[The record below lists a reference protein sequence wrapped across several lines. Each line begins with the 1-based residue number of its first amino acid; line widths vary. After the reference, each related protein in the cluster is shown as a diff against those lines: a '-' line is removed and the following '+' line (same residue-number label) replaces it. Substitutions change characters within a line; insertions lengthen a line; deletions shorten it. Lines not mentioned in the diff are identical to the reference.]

1 MNAEWRWDFAIEILP
16 NMLWAT
22 LNTILAAG
30 IGYAIAAI
38 MGLIFL
44 LGQRT
49 PIKIV
54 NIINREIVE
63 FIRST
68 PLLIQ
73 LFFVYF
79 VLPQFGITLSAWVC
93 GMITIGLHFGTYL
106 SEVYRGALEGV
117 PKTQWEACR
126 ALNFSTF
133 YTYRKIVLPQA
144 FPIAIPGMGNYLV
157 GIFKDTP
164 LLSTIGVAELFHAAT
179 AVGGYHYR
187 YLEPYTI
194 VGIIFLTLS
203 IPAAIWIRIIV
214 KFSDVTKQYGDLV
227 VLDKLNLEIKKNEMV
242 SIIGPS
248 GSGKTTVLRVLMTLE
263 KINQGVIHLDGEP
276 LTHMDKDGS
285 LVEASEKYLRERR
298 SKIGMV
304 FQQFNLFP
312 HMTALQ
318 NCIEAPIEVLGM
330 RKEEAEERALELLE
344 LVGLTDKKDQHPSR
358 LSGGQQQRVAIARA
372 LAMRPKVMLL
382 DEITSALDPEVVGEV
397 LNVIRSLNKE
407 HSLTMIMVTHQMGF
421 AREISDR
428 VCFFNEGKIFEQGPP
443 EKLFGDPQNDRTK
456 QFLHAVL
463 DAN

>member
-38 MGLIFL
+38 VGLLFL

-54 NIINREIVE
+54 NMFNREIVE

-203 IPAAIWIRIIV
+203 IPAAIWIRKIEKNV
-214 KFSDVTKQYGDLV
+214 
-227 VLDKLNLEIKKNEMV
+227 NLAQGKIKK
-242 SIIGPS
+242 
-248 GSGKTTVLRVLMTLE
+248 
-263 KINQGVIHLDGEP
+263 
-276 LTHMDKDGS
+276 
-285 LVEASEKYLRERR
+285 
-298 SKIGMV
+298 
-304 FQQFNLFP
+304 
-312 HMTALQ
+312 
-318 NCIEAPIEVLGM
+318 
-330 RKEEAEERALELLE
+330 
-344 LVGLTDKKDQHPSR
+344 
-358 LSGGQQQRVAIARA
+358 
-372 LAMRPKVMLL
+372 
-382 DEITSALDPEVVGEV
+382 
-397 LNVIRSLNKE
+397 
-407 HSLTMIMVTHQMGF
+407 
-421 AREISDR
+421 
-428 VCFFNEGKIFEQGPP
+428 EQ
-443 EKLFGDPQNDRTK
+443 L
-456 QFLHAVL
+456 
-463 DAN
+463 

>member
-38 MGLIFL
+38 VGLLFL

-117 PKTQWEACR
+117 PRTQWEACR

-203 IPAAIWIRIIV
+203 IPAAIWIRKIEKNV
-214 KFSDVTKQYGDLV
+214 
-227 VLDKLNLEIKKNEMV
+227 NLAQGKIKK
-242 SIIGPS
+242 
-248 GSGKTTVLRVLMTLE
+248 
-263 KINQGVIHLDGEP
+263 
-276 LTHMDKDGS
+276 
-285 LVEASEKYLRERR
+285 
-298 SKIGMV
+298 
-304 FQQFNLFP
+304 
-312 HMTALQ
+312 
-318 NCIEAPIEVLGM
+318 
-330 RKEEAEERALELLE
+330 
-344 LVGLTDKKDQHPSR
+344 
-358 LSGGQQQRVAIARA
+358 
-372 LAMRPKVMLL
+372 
-382 DEITSALDPEVVGEV
+382 
-397 LNVIRSLNKE
+397 
-407 HSLTMIMVTHQMGF
+407 
-421 AREISDR
+421 
-428 VCFFNEGKIFEQGPP
+428 EQ
-443 EKLFGDPQNDRTK
+443 L
-456 QFLHAVL
+456 
-463 DAN
+463 

>member
-30 IGYAIAAI
+30 IGYAIAAVV
-38 MGLIFL
+38 GLLFL

-49 PIKIV
+49 PYKFI
-54 NIINREIVE
+54 NIIVREIIE

-79 VLPQFGITLSAWVC
+79 VGPQFGITLSAWVC

-203 IPAAIWIRIIV
+203 IPAAIWIRKIEKNV
-214 KFSDVTKQYGDLV
+214 
-227 VLDKLNLEIKKNEMV
+227 NLAQGKIKK
-242 SIIGPS
+242 
-248 GSGKTTVLRVLMTLE
+248 
-263 KINQGVIHLDGEP
+263 
-276 LTHMDKDGS
+276 
-285 LVEASEKYLRERR
+285 
-298 SKIGMV
+298 
-304 FQQFNLFP
+304 
-312 HMTALQ
+312 
-318 NCIEAPIEVLGM
+318 
-330 RKEEAEERALELLE
+330 
-344 LVGLTDKKDQHPSR
+344 
-358 LSGGQQQRVAIARA
+358 
-372 LAMRPKVMLL
+372 
-382 DEITSALDPEVVGEV
+382 
-397 LNVIRSLNKE
+397 
-407 HSLTMIMVTHQMGF
+407 
-421 AREISDR
+421 
-428 VCFFNEGKIFEQGPP
+428 EQ
-443 EKLFGDPQNDRTK
+443 L
-456 QFLHAVL
+456 
-463 DAN
+463 

>member
-49 PIKIV
+49 PIKID

-203 IPAAIWIRIIV
+203 IPAAIWIRKIEKNV
-214 KFSDVTKQYGDLV
+214 
-227 VLDKLNLEIKKNEMV
+227 NLAQGKIKK
-242 SIIGPS
+242 
-248 GSGKTTVLRVLMTLE
+248 
-263 KINQGVIHLDGEP
+263 
-276 LTHMDKDGS
+276 
-285 LVEASEKYLRERR
+285 
-298 SKIGMV
+298 
-304 FQQFNLFP
+304 
-312 HMTALQ
+312 
-318 NCIEAPIEVLGM
+318 
-330 RKEEAEERALELLE
+330 
-344 LVGLTDKKDQHPSR
+344 
-358 LSGGQQQRVAIARA
+358 
-372 LAMRPKVMLL
+372 
-382 DEITSALDPEVVGEV
+382 
-397 LNVIRSLNKE
+397 
-407 HSLTMIMVTHQMGF
+407 
-421 AREISDR
+421 
-428 VCFFNEGKIFEQGPP
+428 EQ
-443 EKLFGDPQNDRTK
+443 L
-456 QFLHAVL
+456 
-463 DAN
+463 

>member
-16 NMLWAT
+16 SMLWAT

-30 IGYAIAAI
+30 IGYAIAAVV
-38 MGLIFL
+38 GLLFL

-203 IPAAIWIRIIV
+203 IPAAIWIRKIEKNV
-214 KFSDVTKQYGDLV
+214 
-227 VLDKLNLEIKKNEMV
+227 NLAQGKIKK
-242 SIIGPS
+242 
-248 GSGKTTVLRVLMTLE
+248 
-263 KINQGVIHLDGEP
+263 
-276 LTHMDKDGS
+276 
-285 LVEASEKYLRERR
+285 
-298 SKIGMV
+298 
-304 FQQFNLFP
+304 
-312 HMTALQ
+312 
-318 NCIEAPIEVLGM
+318 
-330 RKEEAEERALELLE
+330 
-344 LVGLTDKKDQHPSR
+344 
-358 LSGGQQQRVAIARA
+358 
-372 LAMRPKVMLL
+372 
-382 DEITSALDPEVVGEV
+382 
-397 LNVIRSLNKE
+397 
-407 HSLTMIMVTHQMGF
+407 
-421 AREISDR
+421 
-428 VCFFNEGKIFEQGPP
+428 EQ
-443 EKLFGDPQNDRTK
+443 L
-456 QFLHAVL
+456 
-463 DAN
+463 

>member
-16 NMLWAT
+16 QMLMAT
-22 LNTILAAG
+22 LNTIMAAA

-38 MGLIFL
+38 VGLLFL

-49 PIKIV
+49 SFKIV

-126 ALNFSTF
+126 ALNFTTF
-133 YTYRKIVLPQA
+133 YTYRRIVLPQA

-194 VGIIFLTLS
+194 VGIIFLILS
-203 IPAAIWIRIIV
+203 VPAAMGIR
-214 KFSDVTKQYGDLV
+214 
-227 VLDKLNLEIKKNEMV
+227 KLESSVNKSQGKAKN
-242 SIIGPS
+242 
-248 GSGKTTVLRVLMTLE
+248 
-263 KINQGVIHLDGEP
+263 
-276 LTHMDKDGS
+276 
-285 LVEASEKYLRERR
+285 
-298 SKIGMV
+298 
-304 FQQFNLFP
+304 
-312 HMTALQ
+312 
-318 NCIEAPIEVLGM
+318 
-330 RKEEAEERALELLE
+330 
-344 LVGLTDKKDQHPSR
+344 
-358 LSGGQQQRVAIARA
+358 
-372 LAMRPKVMLL
+372 
-382 DEITSALDPEVVGEV
+382 
-397 LNVIRSLNKE
+397 
-407 HSLTMIMVTHQMGF
+407 
-421 AREISDR
+421 
-428 VCFFNEGKIFEQGPP
+428 
-443 EKLFGDPQNDRTK
+443 
-456 QFLHAVL
+456 
-463 DAN
+463 

>member
-16 NMLWAT
+16 KMLLAT
-22 LNTILAAG
+22 LNTIMAAG
-30 IGYAIAAI
+30 IGYAIAAVI
-38 MGLIFL
+38 GLLFL

-49 PIKIV
+49 QFKIV

-126 ALNFSTF
+126 ALNFTTF
-133 YTYRKIVLPQA
+133 YTYRRIVLPQA

-194 VGIIFLTLS
+194 VGVIFLILS
-203 IPAAIWIRIIV
+203 VPAAMGIR
-214 KFSDVTKQYGDLV
+214 K
-227 VLDKLNLEIKKNEMV
+227 
-242 SIIGPS
+242 
-248 GSGKTTVLRVLMTLE
+248 LE
-263 KINQGVIHLDGEP
+263 KSVNKAQG
-276 LTHMDKDGS
+276 
-285 LVEASEKYLRERR
+285 
-298 SKIGMV
+298 
-304 FQQFNLFP
+304 
-312 HMTALQ
+312 
-318 NCIEAPIEVLGM
+318 
-330 RKEEAEERALELLE
+330 
-344 LVGLTDKKDQHPSR
+344 
-358 LSGGQQQRVAIARA
+358 
-372 LAMRPKVMLL
+372 KV
-382 DEITSALDPEVVGEV
+382 
-397 LNVIRSLNKE
+397 K
-407 HSLTMIMVTHQMGF
+407 H
-421 AREISDR
+421 
-428 VCFFNEGKIFEQGPP
+428 
-443 EKLFGDPQNDRTK
+443 
-456 QFLHAVL
+456 
-463 DAN
+463 

>member
-16 NMLWAT
+16 SMLWAT

-38 MGLIFL
+38 VGLLFL

-54 NIINREIVE
+54 NMINREIVE

-203 IPAAIWIRIIV
+203 IPAAIWIRKIEKNV
-214 KFSDVTKQYGDLV
+214 
-227 VLDKLNLEIKKNEMV
+227 NLAQGKIKK
-242 SIIGPS
+242 
-248 GSGKTTVLRVLMTLE
+248 
-263 KINQGVIHLDGEP
+263 
-276 LTHMDKDGS
+276 
-285 LVEASEKYLRERR
+285 
-298 SKIGMV
+298 
-304 FQQFNLFP
+304 
-312 HMTALQ
+312 
-318 NCIEAPIEVLGM
+318 
-330 RKEEAEERALELLE
+330 
-344 LVGLTDKKDQHPSR
+344 
-358 LSGGQQQRVAIARA
+358 
-372 LAMRPKVMLL
+372 
-382 DEITSALDPEVVGEV
+382 
-397 LNVIRSLNKE
+397 
-407 HSLTMIMVTHQMGF
+407 
-421 AREISDR
+421 
-428 VCFFNEGKIFEQGPP
+428 EQI
-443 EKLFGDPQNDRTK
+443 
-456 QFLHAVL
+456 
-463 DAN
+463 

>member
-16 NMLWAT
+16 QMLMAT
-22 LNTILAAG
+22 LNTIMAAA

-38 MGLIFL
+38 VGLLFL

-49 PIKIV
+49 SFKIV

-73 LFFVYF
+73 LLFVYF

-126 ALNFSTF
+126 ALNFTTF
-133 YTYRKIVLPQA
+133 YTYRRIVLPQA

-194 VGIIFLTLS
+194 VGIIFLILS
-203 IPAAIWIRIIV
+203 VPAAMGIRKLESSVNKSQGKV
-214 KFSDVTKQYGDLV
+214 K
-227 VLDKLNLEIKKNEMV
+227 N
-242 SIIGPS
+242 
-248 GSGKTTVLRVLMTLE
+248 
-263 KINQGVIHLDGEP
+263 
-276 LTHMDKDGS
+276 
-285 LVEASEKYLRERR
+285 
-298 SKIGMV
+298 
-304 FQQFNLFP
+304 
-312 HMTALQ
+312 
-318 NCIEAPIEVLGM
+318 
-330 RKEEAEERALELLE
+330 
-344 LVGLTDKKDQHPSR
+344 
-358 LSGGQQQRVAIARA
+358 
-372 LAMRPKVMLL
+372 
-382 DEITSALDPEVVGEV
+382 
-397 LNVIRSLNKE
+397 
-407 HSLTMIMVTHQMGF
+407 
-421 AREISDR
+421 
-428 VCFFNEGKIFEQGPP
+428 
-443 EKLFGDPQNDRTK
+443 
-456 QFLHAVL
+456 
-463 DAN
+463 

>member
-16 NMLWAT
+16 SMLWAT

-30 IGYAIAAI
+30 IGYAIAAVV
-38 MGLIFL
+38 GLLFL

-54 NIINREIVE
+54 NMLNREIVE

-133 YTYRKIVLPQA
+133 YTYRRIVLPQA

-203 IPAAIWIRIIV
+203 IPAAIWIRKIEKNV
-214 KFSDVTKQYGDLV
+214 
-227 VLDKLNLEIKKNEMV
+227 NLAQGKIKK
-242 SIIGPS
+242 
-248 GSGKTTVLRVLMTLE
+248 
-263 KINQGVIHLDGEP
+263 
-276 LTHMDKDGS
+276 
-285 LVEASEKYLRERR
+285 
-298 SKIGMV
+298 
-304 FQQFNLFP
+304 
-312 HMTALQ
+312 
-318 NCIEAPIEVLGM
+318 
-330 RKEEAEERALELLE
+330 
-344 LVGLTDKKDQHPSR
+344 
-358 LSGGQQQRVAIARA
+358 
-372 LAMRPKVMLL
+372 
-382 DEITSALDPEVVGEV
+382 
-397 LNVIRSLNKE
+397 
-407 HSLTMIMVTHQMGF
+407 
-421 AREISDR
+421 
-428 VCFFNEGKIFEQGPP
+428 EQ
-443 EKLFGDPQNDRTK
+443 L
-456 QFLHAVL
+456 
-463 DAN
+463 

>member
-16 NMLWAT
+16 SMLWAT

-30 IGYAIAAI
+30 IGYAIAAVV
-38 MGLIFL
+38 GLLFL

-54 NIINREIVE
+54 NMINREIVE

-194 VGIIFLTLS
+194 VGIIFLILS
-203 IPAAIWIRIIV
+203 VPAAMGIRKLERSVNKAQGKV
-214 KFSDVTKQYGDLV
+214 K
-227 VLDKLNLEIKKNEMV
+227 
-242 SIIGPS
+242 
-248 GSGKTTVLRVLMTLE
+248 
-263 KINQGVIHLDGEP
+263 H
-276 LTHMDKDGS
+276 
-285 LVEASEKYLRERR
+285 
-298 SKIGMV
+298 
-304 FQQFNLFP
+304 
-312 HMTALQ
+312 
-318 NCIEAPIEVLGM
+318 
-330 RKEEAEERALELLE
+330 
-344 LVGLTDKKDQHPSR
+344 
-358 LSGGQQQRVAIARA
+358 
-372 LAMRPKVMLL
+372 
-382 DEITSALDPEVVGEV
+382 
-397 LNVIRSLNKE
+397 
-407 HSLTMIMVTHQMGF
+407 
-421 AREISDR
+421 
-428 VCFFNEGKIFEQGPP
+428 
-443 EKLFGDPQNDRTK
+443 
-456 QFLHAVL
+456 
-463 DAN
+463 

>member
-16 NMLWAT
+16 QMLMAT

-30 IGYAIAAI
+30 IGYAIATI
-38 MGLIFL
+38 IGLLFL

-54 NIINREIVE
+54 NMINREIVE

-126 ALNFSTF
+126 ALNFTTF
-133 YTYRKIVLPQA
+133 YTYRRIVLPQA

-194 VGIIFLTLS
+194 VGIIFLILS
-203 IPAAIWIRIIV
+203 VPAAMGIRKLESSVNKSQGKV
-214 KFSDVTKQYGDLV
+214 K
-227 VLDKLNLEIKKNEMV
+227 N
-242 SIIGPS
+242 
-248 GSGKTTVLRVLMTLE
+248 
-263 KINQGVIHLDGEP
+263 
-276 LTHMDKDGS
+276 
-285 LVEASEKYLRERR
+285 
-298 SKIGMV
+298 
-304 FQQFNLFP
+304 
-312 HMTALQ
+312 
-318 NCIEAPIEVLGM
+318 
-330 RKEEAEERALELLE
+330 
-344 LVGLTDKKDQHPSR
+344 
-358 LSGGQQQRVAIARA
+358 
-372 LAMRPKVMLL
+372 
-382 DEITSALDPEVVGEV
+382 
-397 LNVIRSLNKE
+397 
-407 HSLTMIMVTHQMGF
+407 
-421 AREISDR
+421 
-428 VCFFNEGKIFEQGPP
+428 
-443 EKLFGDPQNDRTK
+443 
-456 QFLHAVL
+456 
-463 DAN
+463 

>member
-16 NMLWAT
+16 QMLWAT

-30 IGYAIAAI
+30 VGYAIAAI
-38 MGLIFL
+38 VGLLFL

-49 PIKIV
+49 PIKLV
-54 NIINREIVE
+54 NMINREIVE

-203 IPAAIWIRIIV
+203 IPAAIWIR
-214 KFSDVTKQYGDLV
+214 
-227 VLDKLNLEIKKNEMV
+227 KLEKNVNLAQGKIKK
-242 SIIGPS
+242 
-248 GSGKTTVLRVLMTLE
+248 
-263 KINQGVIHLDGEP
+263 
-276 LTHMDKDGS
+276 
-285 LVEASEKYLRERR
+285 
-298 SKIGMV
+298 
-304 FQQFNLFP
+304 
-312 HMTALQ
+312 
-318 NCIEAPIEVLGM
+318 
-330 RKEEAEERALELLE
+330 
-344 LVGLTDKKDQHPSR
+344 
-358 LSGGQQQRVAIARA
+358 
-372 LAMRPKVMLL
+372 
-382 DEITSALDPEVVGEV
+382 
-397 LNVIRSLNKE
+397 
-407 HSLTMIMVTHQMGF
+407 
-421 AREISDR
+421 
-428 VCFFNEGKIFEQGPP
+428 EQ
-443 EKLFGDPQNDRTK
+443 L
-456 QFLHAVL
+456 
-463 DAN
+463 

>member
-16 NMLWAT
+16 SMLWAT

-30 IGYAIAAI
+30 IGYAIAAVV
-38 MGLIFL
+38 GLLFL

-54 NIINREIVE
+54 NIVNREIVE

-203 IPAAIWIRIIV
+203 IPAAIWIRKIEKNV
-214 KFSDVTKQYGDLV
+214 
-227 VLDKLNLEIKKNEMV
+227 NLAQGKIKK
-242 SIIGPS
+242 
-248 GSGKTTVLRVLMTLE
+248 
-263 KINQGVIHLDGEP
+263 
-276 LTHMDKDGS
+276 
-285 LVEASEKYLRERR
+285 
-298 SKIGMV
+298 
-304 FQQFNLFP
+304 
-312 HMTALQ
+312 
-318 NCIEAPIEVLGM
+318 
-330 RKEEAEERALELLE
+330 
-344 LVGLTDKKDQHPSR
+344 
-358 LSGGQQQRVAIARA
+358 
-372 LAMRPKVMLL
+372 
-382 DEITSALDPEVVGEV
+382 
-397 LNVIRSLNKE
+397 
-407 HSLTMIMVTHQMGF
+407 
-421 AREISDR
+421 
-428 VCFFNEGKIFEQGPP
+428 EQ
-443 EKLFGDPQNDRTK
+443 L
-456 QFLHAVL
+456 
-463 DAN
+463 

>member
-16 NMLWAT
+16 QMLLAT

-30 IGYAIAAI
+30 VGYAIAMI
-38 MGLIFL
+38 VGLLFL

-126 ALNFSTF
+126 ALNFTTF
-133 YTYRKIVLPQA
+133 YTYRRIVLPQA

-194 VGIIFLTLS
+194 VGLIFLMLS
-203 IPAAIWIRIIV
+203 IPAAIWIRKIEKNV
-214 KFSDVTKQYGDLV
+214 
-227 VLDKLNLEIKKNEMV
+227 NLAQGKIKK
-242 SIIGPS
+242 
-248 GSGKTTVLRVLMTLE
+248 
-263 KINQGVIHLDGEP
+263 
-276 LTHMDKDGS
+276 
-285 LVEASEKYLRERR
+285 
-298 SKIGMV
+298 
-304 FQQFNLFP
+304 
-312 HMTALQ
+312 
-318 NCIEAPIEVLGM
+318 
-330 RKEEAEERALELLE
+330 
-344 LVGLTDKKDQHPSR
+344 
-358 LSGGQQQRVAIARA
+358 
-372 LAMRPKVMLL
+372 
-382 DEITSALDPEVVGEV
+382 
-397 LNVIRSLNKE
+397 
-407 HSLTMIMVTHQMGF
+407 
-421 AREISDR
+421 
-428 VCFFNEGKIFEQGPP
+428 EQ
-443 EKLFGDPQNDRTK
+443 L
-456 QFLHAVL
+456 
-463 DAN
+463 

>member
-1 MNAEWRWDFAIEILP
+1 MNAEWRWDFAVEILP
-16 NMLWAT
+16 SMLWAT

-30 IGYAIAAI
+30 IGYAIAAVV
-38 MGLIFL
+38 GLLFL

-54 NIINREIVE
+54 NMINREIVE

-203 IPAAIWIRIIV
+203 IPAAIWIRKIEKNV
-214 KFSDVTKQYGDLV
+214 
-227 VLDKLNLEIKKNEMV
+227 NLAQGKIKK
-242 SIIGPS
+242 
-248 GSGKTTVLRVLMTLE
+248 
-263 KINQGVIHLDGEP
+263 
-276 LTHMDKDGS
+276 
-285 LVEASEKYLRERR
+285 
-298 SKIGMV
+298 
-304 FQQFNLFP
+304 
-312 HMTALQ
+312 
-318 NCIEAPIEVLGM
+318 
-330 RKEEAEERALELLE
+330 
-344 LVGLTDKKDQHPSR
+344 
-358 LSGGQQQRVAIARA
+358 
-372 LAMRPKVMLL
+372 
-382 DEITSALDPEVVGEV
+382 
-397 LNVIRSLNKE
+397 
-407 HSLTMIMVTHQMGF
+407 
-421 AREISDR
+421 
-428 VCFFNEGKIFEQGPP
+428 EQ
-443 EKLFGDPQNDRTK
+443 L
-456 QFLHAVL
+456 
-463 DAN
+463 